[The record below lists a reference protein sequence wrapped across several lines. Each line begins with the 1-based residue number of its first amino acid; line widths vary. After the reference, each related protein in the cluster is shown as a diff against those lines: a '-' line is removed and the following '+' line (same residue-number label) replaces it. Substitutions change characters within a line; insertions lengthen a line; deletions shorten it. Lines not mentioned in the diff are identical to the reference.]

1 MVGCRVEANAL
12 HLNHYHAPAHGFM
25 HAAPLILP
33 YHGITPTI
41 HPDAWI
47 APGAVVIGDVHI
59 GAFSNV
65 WFGCVIRGDV
75 NQIRIGERTNIQDG
89 TVIHVTRKT
98 GPTTIGSGITIG
110 HKALLHACTVEDDSF
125 VGMGATMLDFSMVE
139 RGGFLAAGA
148 LLTPKKIVKTGEMW
162 AGNPA
167 RFFRPLTTAE
177 ADYIPVSAQHYV
189 NLSNEYKAIQ
199 A

>member
-1 MVGCRVEANAL
+1 MNR
-12 HLNHYHAPAHGFM
+12 
-25 HAAPLILP
+25 PLILP
-33 YHGITPTI
+33 YNGITPTI

-59 GAFSNV
+59 GAFTNV

-75 NQIRIGERTNIQDG
+75 NTIRIGERTNIQDG
-89 TVIHVTRKT
+89 TIIHVTRKT

-110 HKALLHACTVEDDSF
+110 HKALLHACTIEDDCF
-125 VGMGATMLDFSMVE
+125 IGMGATLLDFSVVE

-148 LLTPKKIVKTGEMW
+148 LLTPKKTVKYGEMW

-167 RFFRPLTTAE
+167 RFFRLLNEEE
-177 ADYIPVSAQHYV
+177 AAFIAISADNYIK
-189 NLSNEYKAIQ
+189 LSNEYKGI
-199 A
+199 